1 MNLDSF
7 ISKTVEYVLI
17 TMLLI
22 GLSYLKVQLS
32 ISKDESWL

>member
-1 MNLDSF
+1 MNLDTF

-32 ISKDESWL
+32 ISKDES